1 MGFIATWLSTAVA
14 VAAAAYFV
22 PGIDVIG
29 GYYGLAFAAL
39 ALALINATV
48 KPIVKLFSL
57 PVNFL
62 TLGLFSL
69 VINAIMLELASY
81 VSRNFFQAGISIVN
95 FQAAFI
101 GAIIVSIVS
110 AIVGSV
116 VSK

>member
-1 MGFIATWLSTAVA
+1 MGFIATWLSTAIA

-22 PGIDVIG
+22 PGITVVG

-39 ALALINATV
+39 ALALINAII
-48 KPIVKLFSL
+48 KPIVKLLSL

-69 VINAIMLELASY
+69 VINAVMLELASY
-81 VSRNFFQAGISIVN
+81 VSRNFFEAGIAIDS
-95 FQAAFI
+95 FQAAFF

-110 AIVGSV
+110 AVVGAV
-116 VSK
+116 IKD